1 MKQFSSLDL
10 QQKTGEVQRSAFVEP
25 VVITNHGK
33 PRFVMVT
40 VEEFARL
47 KTSANEPVPAEVRG
61 RKPVEKRGLPVDP
74 LGRDTRDFDAFV
86 LQIADHAL
94 SGRDRQAVAAEIAG
108 AERRLGIGRG
118 DARV

>member
-40 VEEFARL
+40 VEEFSRL
-47 KTSANEPVPAEVRG
+47 KISANEPLPTELRG
-61 RKPVEKRGLPVDP
+61 RKPVEKRGLPPDP

-86 LQIADHAL
+86 LQVADHAL
-94 SGRDRQAVAAEIAG
+94 SGEDRPAINAEIAG
-108 AERRLGIGRG
+108 AERRLGIGKG
-118 DARV
+118 GARV